1 MNNRIGHTTAVF
13 RALYLIDTAE
23 GHLMI
28 LMRYFAVYL
37 YFSECSV
44 YGGMHTDFSIDR
56 NDFGH
61 INSGAFLVAFNIN

>member
-1 MNNRIGHTTAVF
+1 MNNRIGHTAAVF
-13 RALYLIDTAE
+13 RALYLINTAE

-61 INSGAFLVAFNIN
+61 INSGVFLVAFNIN